1 MSTTN
6 TTYIKRFPLLAHREL
21 RSFYRYNDLFQLVP
35 ASLTD
40 PRPTELI
47 GMYGLTLE
55 YVMEPVAP
63 DRETDKWAHD
73 HRERQRMA
81 RLRKGVKSPPNDSWL
96 DADKEIRQQLRSS
109 AIPHE
114 VARLLSVLSD
124 TLFEEPLP
132 SKKVWVLEELDT
144 WKVRWAQTSYPSF
157 ATGPTD
163 SFSTATGQ
171 RIELVDPSEY
181 YNRNSGYGPGDPVV
195 DLPTDIDHRLGTYF
209 DLKPTKKL
217 AMARACELL
226 GVARDTWLTSR
237 SVSLVGAVI
246 AVETLIHA
254 DDPAPVRCTKCN
266 SLLSTNYCNDCGSP
280 VYGLTRRFR
289 DFVES
294 HVESNDVAAN
304 RLYEARSDIVHR
316 GQLLRSDEFDSGFNL
331 GGKDNQ
337 QSLAYAVTT
346 TVRTI
351 LVRWLEE
358 QAESNR

>member
-1 MSTTN
+1 
-6 TTYIKRFPLLAHREL
+6 
-21 RSFYRYNDLFQLVP
+21 
-35 ASLTD
+35 
-40 PRPTELI
+40 
-47 GMYGLTLE
+47 MYGLTLE

-81 RLRKGVKSPPNDSWL
+81 RLRKGAKKPRNDSWF
-96 DADKEIRQQLRSS
+96 DVDQEIRRQLRSS

-114 VARLLSVLSD
+114 VARLLSVLTD
-124 TLFEEPLP
+124 THFEEPLP

-144 WKVRWAQTSYPSF
+144 WKVRWAQTSYPSL
-157 ATGPTD
+157 ANGPTD
-163 SFSTATGQ
+163 SFSTASGQ
-171 RIELVDPSEY
+171 GIELVEPSEY
-181 YNRNSGYGPGDPVV
+181 YDKMRGLRTGEPVI

-209 DLKPTKKL
+209 DLPPTKKL

-226 GVARDTWLTSR
+226 GVARDTWQTSR
-237 SVSLVGAVI
+237 SVSLAGAVF

-266 SLLSTNYCNDCGSP
+266 SLLSTNNCNDCGAP
-280 VYGLTRRFR
+280 IYGLTKRFR

-294 HVESNDVAAN
+294 HVESDDLAAN

-337 QSLAYAVTT
+337 QSLASAVTT

-351 LVRWLEE
+351 LVRWLEI
-358 QAESNR
+358 QAT